1 MMKKKIGTTLF
12 GLLAIAA
19 VAPALGAQTQR
30 LRNHFDNDALL
41 QPPAFFDF
49 VVLGTPAQA
58 SWKVLTSKNAPSLQN
73 YVSQVIRVRPPDS
86 IAVALRRNAQFA
98 DGTWSVAMLRGQGHG
113 GILFR
118 MADEKNFRILLVN
131 LGSGEARLVGYE
143 NGVPAE
149 LAQGQVKLDREWN
162 FLEIVAK
169 GANIVAR
176 VNEQP
181 LLEAVD
187 PKPVSG
193 KGGLATAGPGMAS
206 FDEFILDPGVA
217 SGK

>member
-1 MMKKKIGTTLF
+1 MMHKKIGTILL
-12 GLLAIAA
+12 GLLAFAA
-19 VAPALGAQTQR
+19 VAPGLRAQAQK

-58 SWKVLTSKNAPSLQN
+58 SWKVLTSKNSPSLQN
-73 YVSQVIRVRPPDS
+73 YVSQVVRVRPPDS
-86 IAVALRRNAQFA
+86 IAVAVRRNAQFA

-118 MADEKNFRILLVN
+118 MADEKNFRLLLVN
-131 LGSGEARLVGYE
+131 MGSGEAHLVAYE
-143 NGVPAE
+143 NGAPAE
-149 LAQGQVKLDREWN
+149 LAHGQVKPDREWN

-169 GANIVAR
+169 GPHIVAR

-187 PKPVSG
+187 PRPVSG
-193 KGGLATAGPGMAS
+193 KAGLATAGSGTAS
-206 FDEFILDPGVA
+206 FDEFILDPG
-217 SGK
+217 GN